1 MVVRARK
8 RPREE
13 TIADFALL
21 PEPERARPRLILG
34 HTVFGLHEA
43 VPRPCRYMT
52 MLRRPQSLV
61 LSQYSFVRRTPGHRH
76 HHDARRLSLEEY
88 LASGLAQEM
97 NNSQTR
103 ALVGMVEVPYGTNP
117 PELLEQAKRNVEQWF
132 SAVGLTERFDES
144 LILFKQAFG
153 WNKLHYVRA
162 NVASRREQP
171 SDEAMRM
178 IEEMNQLDIELYR
191 WAEQRF
197 QAIIDA
203 SPTFAD
209 DYARF
214 RRTNS
219 LYRPWGTVTYS
230 WPKRVQARFAPRG
243 HEVTVG

>member
-1 MVVRARK
+1 
-8 RPREE
+8 
-13 TIADFALL
+13 
-21 PEPERARPRLILG
+21 
-34 HTVFGLHEA
+34 
-43 VPRPCRYMT
+43 
-52 MLRRPQSLV
+52 
-61 LSQYSFVRRTPGHRH
+61 VRRTPGHRH
-76 HHDARRLSLEEY
+76 HHDARRRSLEEY